1 MSEVLPAL
9 GQIALLVLALALTVP
24 LLGRYLAHVYTSP
37 RHLAVERA
45 TYRVLRI
52 DPDAD
57 QHWRSYALSVLGF
70 SLVGV
75 LVLYGFGRLQQHL
88 PLSLGF
94 PALPADGSWNTAVS
108 FVTNT
113 NWQWYSGEAA
123 LGHLMQM
130 SGLTVQNFVS
140 AAVGMAVAA
149 AFARGLARSERRA
162 GGSATSSADLVRG
175 VRAGP
180 AADRARRGGAC
191 SSCSAWS
198 RTSRRTPRWSTLADG
213 TQMLTGGP
221 VASQEAIKELGHQR
235 RRLLQ
240 RQLRAPV
247 REPDAPAATS
257 SRSTCCSLIPFAMAW
272 AFGLI
277 VKDRRQGAAVLSV
290 MALLLTVSVGLLTW
304 AEMAGPGTAP
314 QLAGGAMEGKEVRFG
329 TAASALFGAATT
341 GTSTGAVNSMH
352 DSFTAPGGGVAMFNM
367 MLGEIAPGGVGSGLY
382 GMLML
387 AVVTV
392 FLAGLMVGR
401 TPEYLGKK
409 IGQREIVLVAFYVL
423 TTPVLPAHRDR
434 GGHHRR
440 RRAGRTPGVGPHG
453 LSEALYA
460 VTSASNN
467 NGSAF
472 GGLTS
477 GTPFWNTLLGLCM
490 LLGRFLPMRLR
501 AGPGR
506 PLREPAARAT
516 GRRHPADPPPAVR
529 RPADRRGARR
539 RRPHLRP
546 RARPRP
552 DRGVPLVTDQT
563 HACTDAAR
571 AAGPAHPRPA
581 AGRAAGRLR
590 QARPARAG
598 RHAGDAGRRDRRRRH
613 DGPLGPRPVAS
624 SAGSSPSGSG

>member
-1 MSEVLPAL
+1 MSEIAPAL
-9 GQIALLVLALALTVP
+9 GQIGVLVVALAVAVP
-24 LLGRYLAHVYTSP
+24 FLGRYLAAVYTSP
-37 RHLAVERA
+37 RHLAVERVA
-45 TYRVLRI
+45 YRALRI

-57 QHWRSYALSVLGF
+57 QRWRTYALSVLGF

-75 LVLYGFGRLQQHL
+75 LVLFGFGRLQQHL

-94 PALPADGSWNTAVS
+94 PALPADGAWNTAVS

-149 AFARGLARSERRA
+149 AFARGLARSRA
-162 GGSATSSADLVRG
+162 EGRVGNFWSDLVRG
-175 VRAGP
+175 VVRVLLP
-180 AADRARRGGAC
+180 I
-191 SSCSAWS
+191 SAVS
-198 RTSRRTPRWSTLADG
+198 AVVLVASGVVQTLMSNQPVTTLTGG
-213 TQMLTGGP
+213 TQELTTGP
-221 VASQEAIKELGHQR
+221 VASQEAIKELGTNGGGFFNVNSAHPFENPSAFTNICEIF
-235 RRLLQ
+235 LL
-240 RQLRAPV
+240 L
-247 REPDAPAATS
+247 
-257 SRSTCCSLIPFAMAW
+257 LIPFAMAW

-277 VKDRRQGAAVLSV
+277 VKDRRQGIAIMSV
-290 MALLLTVSVGLLTW
+290 MVVLLGASIALLTW

-314 QLAGGAMEGKEVRFG
+314 ALAGGAMEGKEVRFG

-352 DSFTAPGGGVAMFNM
+352 DSFTAPGGGVALFNM

-409 IGQREIVLVAFYVL
+409 IGQREIVLVALYVL
-423 TTPVLPAHRDR
+423 TTPVLVLVGSAVALTASD
-434 GGHHRR
+434 GLDGLL
-440 RRAGRTPGVGPHG
+440 ASGPHG
-453 LSEALYA
+453 LSEAVYA

-472 GGLTS
+472 AGLTS

-490 LLGRFLPMRLR
+490 LLGRFLPIIFVLAL
-501 AGPGR
+501 AGRFATQQQLPPSAGTLPTHR
-506 PLREPAARAT
+506 PLFIGLLA
-516 GRRHPADPPPAVR
+516 
-529 RPADRRGARR
+529 
-539 RRPHLRP
+539 
-546 RARPRP
+546 
-552 DRGVPLVTDQT
+552 GVALVVVGLTYVPVL
-563 HACTDAAR
+563 A
-571 AAGPAHPRPA
+571 
-581 AGRAAGRLR
+581 
-590 QARPARAG
+590 
-598 RHAGDAGRRDRRRRH
+598 
-613 DGPLGPRPVAS
+613 LGPIVES
-624 SAGSSPSGSG
+624 LS